1 MTPDKASTRGKRL
14 KAAWNDEFFLDA
26 LTHMR

>member
-14 KAAWNDEFFLDA
+14 KAGWNEEFFLAA
-26 LTHMR
+26 LTHLR